1 VQAVWTSFEAIHD
14 ALLNI
19 VSHVNID
26 NKTVGK
32 ARATINQLVSFDFIL
47 SVMMNIQPFQLL
59 QPPITIPTQESVMQL
74 VDMFPENRPD
84 CHALQAEV
92 DIFVGAH
99 HEMITDG
106 VL

>member
-1 VQAVWTSFEAIHD
+1 
-14 ALLNI
+14 
-19 VSHVNID
+19 
-26 NKTVGK
+26 
-32 ARATINQLVSFDFIL
+32 
-47 SVMMNIQPFQLL
+47 
-59 QPPITIPTQESVMQL
+59 MQL

-106 VL
+106 MLEDVIQVAVQQRSVLSFVYQSYRLRLTDGTCLGGNE